1 MFLIKFMD
9 FLKQK
14 GIIFLTLAL
23 LGVFVFIAIV
33 FTVFQKESAPNES
46 PVAPTPTTFVA
57 INPPRTPLP
66 VDLEKNYSNLNKVV
80 PGKSTFNDVKKLNG
94 APQSVSRLDDKTY
107 LYYKTP
113 LERYINKVLIE
124 KNIVV
129 YSVENVFGS
138 YRGKVSDY
146 SSKYGLPDI
155 TLFEKGDSYSWYVY
169 LNEGIAIENDGKDVG
184 AILYFIPQNKNS
196 FMQTIARELNFVSDP
211 LPEE

>member
-1 MFLIKFMD
+1 MD

-14 GIIFLTLAL
+14 GIIFLSLAL

-33 FTVFQKESAPNES
+33 FTVFQKEPAPKES
-46 PVAPTPTTFVA
+46 PVAPTPTTSVA

-113 LERYINKVLIE
+113 LESYINKVLIE

-138 YRGKVSDY
+138 YRGRVSDY